1 MTTTHDVPMPE
12 PDCGTIR
19 VGYKDISLGYSEE
32 AMRAYADARCA
43 KLQAI
48 ASEHRDGRLRALEDV
63 AGLQAAMRQILE
75 ERGFRSDGDAEVLV
89 QRIRDMS
96 IEDRD
101 VIACAQGNFA
111 EMKSRRDALA
121 GKVKAMED
129 DLREVNRCNRPDC
142 PHAGNYDAIDAAG
155 GEAPA

>member
-43 KLQAI
+43 QESAALISLLADIRAAAGDPTGKLDWPGLVEHVAKLQ
-48 ASEHRDGRLRALEDV
+48 
-63 AGLQAAMRQILE
+63 E
-75 ERGFRSDGDAEVLV
+75 E
-89 QRIRDMS
+89 
-96 IEDRD
+96 
-101 VIACAQGNFA
+101 
-111 EMKSRRDALA
+111 RDALA
-121 GKVKAMED
+121 EKVKALQD

-155 GEAPA
+155 GDPC